1 MKKWGK
7 YGRKHCGKYITMVVT
22 SAMALFPVWM
32 LNGLWH
38 GPKWPYILYG
48 VYYFIILLAEVA
60 LEPLGEKMRRLIHV
74 SDDNPIIQK
83 WHMVRTWVIIVMGEM
98 LFRAESFGQF
108 LSMCRNM
115 FRGPFIS
122 DNLATSM
129 LSLKLDP
136 GDWFVV
142 IAGTVLV
149 FILDDL
155 LEKKPDL
162 FERFPKIPTFWRW
175 SVYYGLIV
183 FIIVFGAYGAGYQTV
198 DLIYAGF

>member
-115 FRGPFIS
+115 FRGSFIS

-142 IAGTVLV
+142 IVGTVLV
-149 FILDDL
+149 FIVDDL

-162 FERFPKIPTFWRW
+162 FEHFPKIPTFWRW